1 MINEEQV
8 KHIAKLAKLNIK
20 EDELEKY
27 KKQLSDIMSEIDKII
42 GVDITNEQIMISPTD
57 NKDNY
62 SDDVVENHISKEE
75 AFKNAKRTDGTNVT
89 IRIKYIYCVVNGL
102 DKIEIYEI

>member
-20 EDELEKY
+20 DEELEKY

-62 SDDVVENHISKEE
+62 SDDIVENHISKED
-75 AFKNAKRTDGTNVT
+75 AFKSAKRTKGD
-89 IRIKYIYCVVNGL
+89 YITVPTV
-102 DKIEIYEI
+102 IEGEE

>member
-20 EDELEKY
+20 DEELEKY

-42 GVDITNEQIMISPTD
+42 GVEITNKEIMISPTD

-62 SDDVVENHISKEE
+62 SDDIVENHISKED
-75 AFKNAKRTDGTNVT
+75 AFKNAKRTKGD
-89 IRIKYIYCVVNGL
+89 YITVPTV
-102 DKIEIYEI
+102 IEGEE